1 MKRSL
6 TTWQMNK
13 IARSPSAHAKF
24 ITTGKAPEPASPK
37 SPLIDL
43 LLSMTPR
50 ERSGIRGLIVD
61 HRLGYTGQRT
71 FESAAHALNWL
82 KPSYQASS
90 YPSESWQ
97 DKRFTRKLT
106 RADLL
111 ACSTGHQAEL
121 AKREQDQDPEP
132 LSGPEL

>member
-1 MKRSL
+1 MKGHL
-6 TTWQMNK
+6 TSWQMSK

-24 ITTGKAPEPASPK
+24 MATGQAPEPAKPK

-50 ERSGIRGLIVD
+50 ERSQIRGLVVD
-61 HRLGYTGQRT
+61 HRLGYMGQRT

-82 KPSYQASS
+82 TPSYPSSS
-90 YPSESWQ
+90 YPSQSWQ

-106 RADLL
+106 REDLL
-111 ACSTGHQAEL
+111 ACTAGFYAE
-121 AKREQDQDPEP
+121 AKPENNDEPDPI
-132 LSGPEL
+132 SGPGL